1 MWSIYKKYVNQ
12 DEFRLIYRDYSE
24 ARVRRQYSKYKAN
37 LFPTEI
43 IHLIHGGDILEKF
56 EAQSSSLNPIV

>member
-1 MWSIYKKYVNQ
+1 MWSIYKKYVHQ
-12 DEFRLIYRDYSE
+12 YEFRLIYRDYSE

-43 IHLIHGGDILEKF
+43 IHLIHGGDIIEKYVA
-56 EAQSSSLNPIV
+56 ESSVSPVI

>member
-1 MWSIYKKYVNQ
+1 MWSIEKKYVHQ

-43 IHLIHGGDILEKF
+43 IHLIHGGDILEKYVA
-56 EAQSSSLNPIV
+56 ESPIIKVI